1 MILGRGN
8 HGVHVK
14 GSLRLN
20 NPQPEISKC
29 DEFVA
34 EVPFYCYCCYF
45 CHILMQQE
53 FTLECYP

>member
-14 GSLRLN
+14 
-20 NPQPEISKC
+20 PEISKG

-34 EVPFYCYCCYF
+34 EVPFYCYYCHF